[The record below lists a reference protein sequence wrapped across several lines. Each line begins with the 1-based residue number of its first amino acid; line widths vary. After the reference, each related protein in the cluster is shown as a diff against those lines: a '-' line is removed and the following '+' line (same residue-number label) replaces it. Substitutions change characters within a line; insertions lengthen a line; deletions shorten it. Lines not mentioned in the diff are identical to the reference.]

1 MRKLDRLRKYFLSRK
16 YFSVFQESVQDVAAG
31 LPGPALLSPLQYSEI
46 PGAQGDVS
54 QGVHQVRQHLSNI
67 EYVWCFRLYSYKVQ
81 SDFNFDFQR
90 EMKNSKSI

>member
-31 LPGPALLSPLQYSEI
+31 LPGPTLLSPLQYSQI

-54 QGVHQVRQHLSNI
+54 QGIHQVRQQTTPFK
-67 EYVWCFRLYSYKVQ
+67 Y
-81 SDFNFDFQR
+81 
-90 EMKNSKSI
+90 